1 MLSRL
6 HDERVFTSSHDVVFS
21 EASARDAQQ
30 RLLGTAQATTPRGMR
45 KQLTRRQ
52 RQQIANGDAE
62 HKVDDSDESG
72 GESSS
77 GDGNSDDAGD
87 EGDDADDDE
96 EEEELLRNSRHPP
109 SSRYHPQHPYNAQ
122 LFALAKKKQKPV
134 NGDVLAR
141 NDKSAAA
148 FVYENH
154 YPMEFVYLPSGEIR
168 PRDECPPGLALPPPA
183 TQASITA
190 ESQQQLLAEN
200 AFADRGGMQRQQQ
213 QQRLS
218 SAPTAVRA
226 SSKPETSRRAAPA
239 TKITDSATAASQ
251 RPGASI
257 SIVGYTKKEHV
268 PRRSRSSSES
278 SEEDS
283 DSSSARYQSLAAKRR
298 NNNNVDASPGNES
311 SASEASD
318 ASASFESEDEEKENV
333 RRQESARGSTQKQR
347 VVEISS
353 VKRDDVNT
361 SKPVTASTTRTTS
374 SISRIKS
381 AEPASRKLK
390 KKSEHSKAQP
400 QLEVEVSEEQHQPIR
415 RGKLQTE
422 YPQPST
428 HEKHRKAPLPSP
440 SSASD
445 ASQTVWARRPKAVKY
460 EDLQTKPAH
469 TEDGKQQKKST
480 KMDVRDLLSENSR
493 VKVLKSKPSREQ
505 SEKIEFL
512 EQELQKEKKRVL
524 EKMTQLLEEQGK
536 NQQLQHQVD
545 GFQSQLASKERD
557 AEVKVKE
564 VLRSKDDS
572 LGQVETQ
579 WKARV
584 KALEDQLH
592 AKDAAVARLQSETE
606 QLKNTMAKLKD
617 RERQTSSQS
626 KEKETSANHQFEKIL
641 AKLKKFRVRVEN
653 WKANSKEAME
663 VCDRKSDLLSL
674 MDTLWLD
681 FPAFPSFLD
690 ANGESKSSNGEK
702 RGDTSDNANMI
713 LFLKK
718 RLRLR
723 EDELHQTHVKYVEL
737 KELCARQC
745 VREADLQN
753 FINEHRL
760 RGNLI
765 IRKDGTTPAKN
776 NANDGRR
783 NVQFQEQQQ
792 QQRSETKK
800 KAIVNR
806 GTNTSPTYYEED
818 ESDEEDREEYEDY
831 EEDDGEQA
839 ADDDEEEQQE
849 EYYVREPKVFVQVGR
864 DGVYEHAPSR
874 SSAVLRK
881 LEEDQTRHAR
891 KKKEAREVER
901 IRLVPSPTLARRYE
915 RVPAPSEEYVVATAR
930 RKVPSVSTPPRATAT
945 NNRLTRPPAIT
956 RTGGVVRRKSASQMP
971 STSRSNGARTMSVS
985 SRVSRSASVPWV

>member
-6 HDERVFTSSHDVVFS
+6 HDERVFTGSHDVVFS
-21 EASARDAQQ
+21 EASGRNVQQQ
-30 RLLGTAQATTPRGMR
+30 RLLGTTQATTPRGMR

-52 RQQIANGDAE
+52 RQQIESGGDAE
-62 HKVDDSDESG
+62 DSGESDGDEA
-72 GESSS
+72 SSS
-77 GDGNSDDAGD
+77 GDGGS
-87 EGDDADDDE
+87 DDDE
-96 EEEELLRNSRHPP
+96 DDDDDEVEELLRNSRHPP

-122 LFALAKKKQKPV
+122 LFTLAKKSQKSV
-134 NGDVLAR
+134 DGNVLTHNG
-141 NDKSAAA
+141 KSAAA

-154 YPMEFVYLPSGEIR
+154 HPMEFVYLPNGEIR

-183 TQASITA
+183 TQASIAA

-200 AFADRGGMQRQQQ
+200 AFADRGSMQRQQQ
-213 QQRLS
+213 QLG
-218 SAPTAVRA
+218 SAPPAARV
-226 SSKPETSRRAAPA
+226 SSKPGTSRRGGPA
-239 TKITDSATAASQ
+239 TKTTAAAVTASKS
-251 RPGASI
+251 PGPSI
-257 SIVGYTKKEHV
+257 STVGYTKKERA
-268 PRRSRSSSES
+268 PRRSPSSPES

-283 DSSSARYQSLAAKRR
+283 DSSSARYQSSAVKQR
-298 NNNNVDASPGNES
+298 NSDNAQSSPRDRNSASEVSDDDSSS
-311 SASEASD
+311 SASQV
-318 ASASFESEDEEKENV
+318 EEKEN
-333 RRQESARGSTQKQR
+333 ARHQSTARETTQKQR
-347 VVEISS
+347 VVAKSS
-353 VKRDDVNT
+353 AERADPTNSRQVA
-361 SKPVTASTTRTTS
+361 ASTTRSSSTS
-374 SISRIKS
+374 RNKS
-381 AEPASRKLK
+381 AEPAAREHK
-390 KKSEHSKAQP
+390 KQSQ
-400 QLEVEVSEEQHQPIR
+400 QLEGDVSEEHQQHPNR
-415 RGKLQTE
+415 RGKVQTE
-422 YPQPST
+422 YSHP
-428 HEKHRKAPLPSP
+428 
-440 SSASD
+440 
-445 ASQTVWARRPKAVKY
+445 ARAHRPKAVKY
-460 EDLQTKPAH
+460 DDLQSKPMTH
-469 TEDGKQQKKST
+469 TEDVKQQKKST

-493 VKVLKSKPSREQ
+493 IKIVKAKSSREQ

-545 GFQSQLASKERD
+545 VFQSQLASKERD

-564 VLRSKDDS
+564 MLKSKDDS
-572 LGQVETQ
+572 LGQVEAQ
-579 WKARV
+579 WKAHV
-584 KALEDQLH
+584 QDLEDQLH
-592 AKDAAVARLQSETE
+592 VKDATLARLQSETE
-606 QLKNTMAKLKD
+606 QLKTTVHKLND
-617 RERQTSSQS
+617 RERQSSSQS

-641 AKLKKFRVRVEN
+641 AKLKKFHLRVEN
-653 WKANSKEAME
+653 WKASSKEGME

-690 ANGESKSSNGEK
+690 ANGKYQTSSGEK
-702 RGDTSDNANMI
+702 RSETSDNANMI

-765 IRKDGTTPAKN
+765 IRKDGTSPVEN

-792 QQRSETKK
+792 QQQQQRSEPKK
-800 KAIVNR
+800 KAIANR

-818 ESDEEDREEYEDY
+818 ESDEEEREEYDEY
-831 EEDDGEQA
+831 EEDDGDQCDE
-839 ADDDEEEQQE
+839 DDEEQQD

-881 LEEDQTRHAR
+881 LEEDQVRHAR
-891 KKKEAREVER
+891 KKKEPREVER

-915 RVPAPSEEYVVATAR
+915 RVPASGE
-930 RKVPSVSTPPRATAT
+930 
-945 NNRLTRPPAIT
+945 
-956 RTGGVVRRKSASQMP
+956 
-971 STSRSNGARTMSVS
+971 
-985 SRVSRSASVPWV
+985 

>member
-30 RLLGTAQATTPRGMR
+30 RLLGTAQATTPSGMR

-52 RQQIANGDAE
+52 RQQIANGDTE
-62 HKVDDSDESG
+62 HKVEDSDESD

-77 GDGNSDDAGD
+77 GNGNSDDAGD
-87 EGDDADDDE
+87 EGDDDDDD

-122 LFALAKKKQKPV
+122 LFAFAKKKQTPV
-134 NGDVLAR
+134 DENVLAR
-141 NDKSAAA
+141 NGKSAAA

-183 TQASITA
+183 TQASIIA
-190 ESQQQLLAEN
+190 ENQQRLLAGN

-213 QQRLS
+213 HQQLG

-226 SSKPETSRRAAPA
+226 SSKPETSRRAMPA

-251 RPGASI
+251 RSGASI
-257 SIVGYTKKEHV
+257 SIVGYTKKEHA

-283 DSSSARYQSLAAKRR
+283 DSSSARYHSLAAKQR
-298 NNNNVDASPGNES
+298 NNNNADASPGNES

-347 VVEISS
+347 VVEKSS
-353 VKRDDVNT
+353 IKRANVTT
-361 SKPVTASTTRTTS
+361 SRPVTASTTRTTS
-374 SISRIKS
+374 SINRNKI

-390 KKSEHSKAQP
+390 KESEHSRAQP

-415 RGKLQTE
+415 RGKVQTE
-422 YPQPST
+422 YSQSSA

-440 SSASD
+440 SNASN

-469 TEDGKQQKKST
+469 AEDGKQQKKST

-493 VKVLKSKPSREQ
+493 VKVLKSKPSRDQ

-564 VLRSKDDS
+564 VLRSKDDN

-592 AKDAAVARLQSETE
+592 VKDAAVTRLQSETE

-653 WKANSKEAME
+653 WKVNSKEAME
-663 VCDRKSDLLSL
+663 VCDSKSDLLSL
-674 MDTLWLD
+674 MDALWLD

-690 ANGESKSSNGEK
+690 ANGENKSNNGEK

-765 IRKDGTTPAKN
+765 IRKDGTTPAEN

-792 QQRSETKK
+792 QQRSEAKK
-800 KAIVNR
+800 KVIVNR

-818 ESDEEDREEYEDY
+818 ESDEDREEYEEY
-831 EEDDGEQA
+831 EEDDVEQA

-874 SSAVLRK
+874 STAVLKK
-881 LEEDQTRHAR
+881 LEEDQARRAR

-930 RKVPSVSTPPRATAT
+930 RKVPSVSTPPRSIATT
-945 NNRLTRPPAIT
+945 NRLTRPPAIT
-956 RTGGVVRRKSASQMP
+956 RTGGVVRRKSAAQMP
-971 STSRSNGARTMSVS
+971 STGRSNGARTMSVS
-985 SRVSRSASVPWV
+985 SRVSRSASAPWV